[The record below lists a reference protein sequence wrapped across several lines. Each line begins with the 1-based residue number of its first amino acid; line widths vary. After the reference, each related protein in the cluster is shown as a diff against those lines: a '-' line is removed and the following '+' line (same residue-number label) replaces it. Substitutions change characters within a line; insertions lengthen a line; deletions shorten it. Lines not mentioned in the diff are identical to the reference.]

1 MLVILNLIQDLG
13 FLLYNSIKTYEED
26 IFMLQIA
33 KYCASGNDF
42 VIFHAFGGADRSG
55 LARTLC
61 DRQNGIGADG
71 LIVLIPHDSHDFEW
85 EFYNADGSTASMCGN
100 GSRACAHYAH
110 RFGLAGESMEFLT
123 GAGVIK
129 ASVEGEMVQSDL
141 TPPHVIN
148 DAILEHEMRWWLI
161 DTGVPHL
168 VTFDAD
174 MGNFDI
180 SMAREL
186 RQTYNANVN
195 IAHVES
201 NGSIRVR
208 TYERGV
214 EDETLACG
222 TGMAACF
229 YRATIENAVAD
240 NARVYPKS
248 GETLYLGLDEGT
260 ITFRGEVKGVFET
273 YWRE

>member
-1 MLVILNLIQDLG
+1 
-13 FLLYNSIKTYEED
+13 
-26 IFMLQIA
+26 MLQIA

-42 VIFHAFGGADRSG
+42 VIFHAFHGADRSG
-55 LARTLC
+55 LARILC

-71 LIVLIPHDSHDFEW
+71 LIVILPHESYDFEW

-110 RFGLAGESMEFLT
+110 RFGLAGENMEFLT

-129 ASVEGEMVQSDL
+129 ASVEGDVVQSDL
-141 TPPHVIN
+141 TPPLVIN
-148 DAILEHEMRWWLI
+148 DAIFEHEMTWWLL

-168 VTFDAD
+168 VTFDAE
-174 MGNFDI
+174 MENFNI
-180 SMAREL
+180 AMAREL
-186 RQTYNANVN
+186 RYKYNANVN
-195 IAHVES
+195 IAYIES

-229 YRATIENAVAD
+229 YRASIESLVAD

-248 GETLYLGLDEGT
+248 GETLYLGLNEGT
-260 ITFRGEVKGVFET
+260 ITFKGEVKGVFET
-273 YWRE
+273 LWRL